1 MTPMNWQRSV
11 YLGLACIALAGCGA
25 DVATTA
31 VTTTKLQAEQAKQA
45 AAQAEQIKAGLA
57 QAAQSAEAR
66 ASAADSQ

>member
-1 MTPMNWQRSV
+1 MPPLNWHRTTF
-11 YLGLACIALAGCGA
+11 LGALCIALAGCGA

>member
-1 MTPMNWQRSV
+1 MKRLNWQCGV
-11 YLGLACIALAGCGA
+11 YLGLTCIALAGCGA

>member
-1 MTPMNWQRSV
+1 MTPLNWQRAAF
-11 YLGLACIALAGCGA
+11 LGALCIALAGCGA

-66 ASAADSQ
+66 ASAAEGQ

>member
-1 MTPMNWQRSV
+1 MTPMHWPRTV

-57 QAAQSAEAR
+57 HAAQSAEAR

>member
-1 MTPMNWQRSV
+1 MTLHHWQRNTF
-11 YLGLACIALAGCGA
+11 LALACVALASCGA

-57 QAAQSAEAR
+57 QAAQSSEAR
-66 ASAADSQ
+66 ASAAEGQ

>member
-1 MTPMNWQRSV
+1 MKRLNWQRNTF
-11 YLGLACIALAGCGA
+11 LGLACIALAGCGA

-66 ASAADSQ
+66 ASAAEGQ

>member
-1 MTPMNWQRSV
+1 MIPMNWQRSV
-11 YLGLACIALAGCGA
+11 FLGLACIALTGCGA

-57 QAAQSAEAR
+57 QAAQRADAA
-66 ASAADSQ
+66 ASAAESQ